1 MWWYGGLGVVAF
13 VMAVIT
19 VEVFDTKL
27 PIWALLLALI
37 VAIVFILPIGMV
49 QAITNQQ
56 VGLQIFAE
64 LIVGYVL
71 PGRPV
76 AMMVFKTF
84 SFVSVRQAVS
94 FLGDLKLGHYM
105 KIPPRTMYLAQVLAT
120 VVSVVVSVAVQSW
133 MFTNIPDLCTPD
145 QPAHLT
151 CPSTSVFATAAIV
164 WGGIGPARLFSPG
177 TLYYPI
183 TFFFLI
189 GALLPIPFY
198 LLARKYPQ
206 SFWRY
211 VNIPVLFAGI
221 NELPPASG
229 INLTSWFMVG
239 AIFQFFM
246 RRYHF
251 RVCLIFPSALSRI
264 ES

>member
-1 MWWYGGLGVVAF
+1 MLAYPEVLMWWYGGLGVAAF
-13 VMAVIT
+13 IMVVIT

-27 PIWALLLALI
+27 PIRALLLALI
-37 VAIVFILPIGMV
+37 VAMLFVMPVGMV

-84 SFVSVRQAVS
+84 SFISMHQAVF

-105 KIPPRTMYLAQVLAT
+105 KIPPRTMLVAQVLAT
-120 VVSVVVSVAVQSW
+120 ALSVIILIAVQAW

-145 QPAHLT
+145 QPAHLI

-164 WGGIGPARLFSPG
+164 WGGIGPSRLFSPG

-183 TFFFLI
+183 
-189 GALLPIPFY
+189 AL
-198 LLARKYPQ
+198 K
-206 SFWRY
+206 
-211 VNIPVLFAGI
+211 V
-221 NELPPASG
+221 EASG
-229 INLTSWFMVG
+229 S
-239 AIFQFFM
+239 
-246 RRYHF
+246 
-251 RVCLIFPSALSRI
+251 
-264 ES
+264 